1 MVSTR
6 KRLNF
11 KTRDKNLFKSH
22 SEASFDLI
30 ESTPIDLTASIDSNP
45 FVELISRLIY
55 LQIITFR
62 LFIKYIFDR
71 NRKRII
77 FFSSLKKDTRKEKP
91 IYHRSTHLAHEIFN
105 SASTRKNA
113 RSQTRQDDRQKIAER
128 LQGIK

>member
-22 SEASFDLI
+22 SEALFDLI
-30 ESTPIDLTASIDSNP
+30 ESTPIDSNP